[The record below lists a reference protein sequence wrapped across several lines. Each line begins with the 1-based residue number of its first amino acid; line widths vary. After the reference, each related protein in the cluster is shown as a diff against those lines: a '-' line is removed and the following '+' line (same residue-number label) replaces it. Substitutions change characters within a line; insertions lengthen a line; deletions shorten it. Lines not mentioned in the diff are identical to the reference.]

1 MTQICWGRGC
11 CVFVAGAAL
20 WNGTLVELTR
30 CGAGKTEDEHDWGV
44 RRIRDERKRVLTC
57 RTFNVER

>member
-1 MTQICWGRGC
+1 
-11 CVFVAGAAL
+11 L

-30 CGAGKTEDEHDWGV
+30 CGAGKTEYEDEHDWGV